1 MHQPEKT
8 EKKVEYLELIYDL
21 IFVFVIGRNNLLVH
35 HFSGGFIDGG
45 MFAAYTVCTLA
56 VIQIW
61 SFTTYY
67 INIFGRN
74 GLREHISLFINMF
87 LMYFIAEG
95 TSADYDKYYIQY
107 HIAWALIL
115 CNIGVQY
122 LIELRNH
129 KGNEKLCSQVRKMAV
144 PLFAEAVLVIGAML
158 AYEFADIEL
167 SWLAIIAGILI
178 SVLTGR
184 KSEGVKVDFPHLTER
199 AMLYVVFTFGEMIIG
214 LSGYFDGVS
223 ANGIYFSIMAFLI
236 VVGLFVTYETL
247 YDHIVD
253 REQNNSGLAY
263 MLIHVFL
270 IFAMNNITSALEFM
284 REDEIDIMP
293 KMLFLVGSLLLFFV
307 CIFLLGRY
315 AKKRCRVN
323 KKLIGVMAV
332 SAVCF
337 SVLMILLR
345 EHMKIN
351 ILLTVAYVFGVFVTI
366 HIFGRQ
372 QKELKNDK
380 SEV

>member
-1 MHQPEKT
+1 
-8 EKKVEYLELIYDL
+8 
-21 IFVFVIGRNNLLVH
+21 
-35 HFSGGFIDGG
+35 
-45 MFAAYTVCTLA
+45 
-56 VIQIW
+56 
-61 SFTTYY
+61 
-67 INIFGRN
+67 
-74 GLREHISLFINMF
+74 
-87 LMYFIAEG
+87 
-95 TSADYDKYYIQY
+95 
-107 HIAWALIL
+107 
-115 CNIGVQY
+115 
-122 LIELRNH
+122 
-129 KGNEKLCSQVRKMAV
+129 MAV
-144 PLFAEAVLVIGAML
+144 PLFAEAALVIGAML

-184 KSEGVKVDFPHLTER
+184 KSEGIKVDFPHLTER

-372 QKELKNDK
+372 QNELKNDK

>member
-1 MHQPEKT
+1 
-8 EKKVEYLELIYDL
+8 
-21 IFVFVIGRNNLLVH
+21 
-35 HFSGGFIDGG
+35 
-45 MFAAYTVCTLA
+45 
-56 VIQIW
+56 
-61 SFTTYY
+61 
-67 INIFGRN
+67 
-74 GLREHISLFINMF
+74 
-87 LMYFIAEG
+87 
-95 TSADYDKYYIQY
+95 
-107 HIAWALIL
+107 
-115 CNIGVQY
+115 
-122 LIELRNH
+122 
-129 KGNEKLCSQVRKMAV
+129 
-144 PLFAEAVLVIGAML
+144 
-158 AYEFADIEL
+158 
-167 SWLAIIAGILI
+167 
-178 SVLTGR
+178 
-184 KSEGVKVDFPHLTER
+184 
-199 AMLYVVFTFGEMIIG
+199 
-214 LSGYFDGVS
+214 
-223 ANGIYFSIMAFLI
+223 MAFLI

-323 KKLIGVMAV
+323 KKLIAVMAV

-345 EHMKIN
+345 EYMKIN

-372 QKELKNDK
+372 QKQENKK
-380 SEV
+380 